1 MTIRLPQKRLWRF
14 ALVAGFTA
22 TISIIDHVVTN
33 APHLVQFTD
42 MLFGLYFLFFIW
54 HPVPVFMVF
63 ALSAWWIFDKRQGS
77 VPLALYFGA
86 LLLMFALSI
95 HGHTQRAQSQIEDER
110 FRQEME
116 EHLEGFDRQTK
127 FPVYEEERGKHL

>member
-77 VPLALYFGA
+77 VPLALYWKGPLVKCELA
-86 LLLMFALSI
+86 LASGKKEHDKRATI
-95 HGHTQRAQSQIEDER
+95 KERDWQRDKQRIAKDYQR
-110 FRQEME
+110 
-116 EHLEGFDRQTK
+116 
-127 FPVYEEERGKHL
+127 